1 MKKKP
6 PNSPKILKNYQNLK
20 KKENPISKK
29 EFWNKNEN
37 KSPRSKFEL
46 TYKEEKTK
54 SPKLKSKVL
63 QKEIPN
69 VLD

>member
-6 PNSPKILKNYQNLK
+6 PNSPKILKNYRNLK
-20 KKENPISKK
+20 KKETRLVKK
-29 EFWNKNEN
+29 NFEN

-63 QKEIPN
+63 QKEIPERLRLELN
-69 VLD
+69 